1 MNRRLQMQA
10 IWVAGMVLFE
20 ALGKDNAES
29 QTRLARIENLIA
41 NGTGEAQ

>member
-1 MNRRLQMQA
+1 MNRRLQMQP

-20 ALGKDNAES
+20 ALRKDNTEIR
-29 QTRLARIENLIA
+29 TRLERIENLIA